1 MNSSGCLGSDVLM
14 ENDQPP
20 KMIKWGCSPDFIRV
34 FRGFCRVLP
43 QSIWVHHHNSIT
55 WKASSQIV
63 TPYSPSFRGKQWGPY
78 HLSRFTAHFHRETP
92 QTISNWD
99 PHHTGL
105 NWRQCMRSSEIQGRL
120 IVKPP
125 FKDTAQP
132 ASKIWILFRFLTN
145 GPWIVHRFLV
155 LMGIQPM
162 NHGSDRTS
170 KDLPPKYCRSKMI

>member
-1 MNSSGCLGSDVLM
+1 M
-14 ENDQPP
+14 ENYQPP

-43 QSIWVHHHNSIT
+43 QSIWVHHHNSLT

-78 HLSRFTAHFHRETP
+78 GLSRFTAHFHRETP

-145 GPWIVHRFLV
+145 GPWDSALFSSLDGDSTNESWI
-155 LMGIQPM
+155 
-162 NHGSDRTS
+162 
-170 KDLPPKYCRSKMI
+170 RSNIEGFTTKIL

>member
-1 MNSSGCLGSDVLM
+1 MVDDFPLAHGDFHGFSIAMSAMLHYQTVNS
-14 ENDQPP
+14 PA
-20 KMIKWGCSPDFIRV
+20 
-34 FRGFCRVLP
+34 
-43 QSIWVHHHNSIT
+43 
-55 WKASSQIV
+55 WKRQFWDSQL
-63 TPYSPSFRGKQWGPY
+63 YSPSFRGKQWGPY

-145 GPWIVHRFLV
+145 GPWIVHCFLV